1 MDTIIFYGKLNESI
15 NSNDY
20 TTFTNFI
27 SKVTSGNILESCF
40 FWNFF
45 ILIKITTKKKHAIK
59 IHLLYDTIIYKENCE
74 RINEMLKMILL

>member
-40 FWNFF
+40 FGTS
-45 ILIKITTKKKHAIK
+45 LS
-59 IHLLYDTIIYKENCE
+59 
-74 RINEMLKMILL
+74 